1 MIYLGK
7 DKEDK
12 VKNETEE
19 LRILV
24 IVVVRLNHSD
34 ELVTAFDD
42 TKERNKQAIS
52 PDIDSDDVSI
62 LSFLKVLIHGNYI
75 NIRVSY
81 VGMVELASL
90 YRK

>member
-12 VKNETEE
+12 VKNETEK

-24 IVVVRLNHSD
+24 IVVVCLNHSD

-42 TKERNKQAIS
+42 TKERNKQTIS

-62 LSFLKVLIHGNYI
+62 LSFLKVLIHANYI

-81 VGMVELASL
+81 VGMVELGSL